1 MPHLG
6 LRPLGLVL
14 CVLLGIGLASPS
26 TVPAGTPDKPAPQM
40 PFPEPLTREA
50 VRELMARL
58 SDAEVRQLLLAQL
71 DKATALP
78 AAPPSGGMMGMAP
91 MVGGMDAET
100 HRLSDAFR
108 EMVITANRAPEAVS
122 QAIGRLTE
130 GRARDR
136 VPRVFGLLAG
146 MLLIG
151 WGAERLFDLSVRH
164 VRRRLEIGSAGTL
177 TAQAVRLLLRLVLDL
192 LGLIAFGLAA
202 LAVLLVYQGY
212 DPTRQLILTALAATL
227 LVRLVALA
235 ARLFLAP
242 GAPACRLLPFDD
254 AAARRLQAGVAGLA
268 VVYVVG
274 TMGLGLLHV
283 WGLPTDVVALSATI
297 VAVAFLGLFLGVV
310 WCSRADVASLIR
322 GPDPGSL
329 LRRLLADLWP
339 ILMTAYVVLVF
350 LLRVVEQLS
359 GKSLGS
365 SAGIGSLLVLT
376 VLPLVD
382 MALCRAL
389 AVVSETRVPESMDAL
404 PTGQSYEPVLRR
416 GIHILVTVAGL
427 LLIARL
433 WGLDI
438 FDLTARGMGA
448 RAPDALVSIAVTIL
462 VTYLVWQL
470 ARTAIDRRL
479 EREGGSAAAREPSR
493 LRTIL
498 PLVRGF
504 FFVTI
509 CAMAAMI
516 VLTSLG
522 INIGPLLAGAGVVG
536 IAIGFGA
543 QTLVRD
549 IVSGLFYLSDDS
561 FRLGEYVDVGDVKGT
576 VEKIGLRSM
585 QLRHHRG
592 ALNTV
597 PYGMIRRLVNESRDW
612 TIVKLEFRLTYDTD
626 IGKVKKILK
635 QIGKDLQDDPELG
648 PEILEPLKSQG
659 VMSTEDSGLVVRA
672 KFMAKPGD
680 LLYVIRR
687 EAYDRILK
695 AFAANGIRFAHR
707 QVTVFVPPAAGAA
720 AAVAA
725 DGDPGGAVTAS

>member
-1 MPHLG
+1 MEY
-6 LRPLGLVL
+6 
-14 CVLLGIGLASPS
+14 
-26 TVPAGTPDKPAPQM
+26 TPRCFQKIRSAPQKH
-40 PFPEPLTREA
+40 R
-50 VRELMARL
+50 
-58 SDAEVRQLLLAQL
+58 
-71 DKATALP
+71 
-78 AAPPSGGMMGMAP
+78 
-91 MVGGMDAET
+91 VG
-100 HRLSDAFR
+100 DAFR
-108 EMVITANRAPEAVS
+108 EMVKTATLAPEAVS
-122 QAIGRLTE
+122 QAIGRLTD

-136 VPRVFGLLAG
+136 LPRVLGLLAG

-151 WGAERLFDLSVRH
+151 WVAQRLFGISVRH
-164 VRRRLEIGSAGTL
+164 VRRRLEMASPGTL
-177 TAQAVRLLLRLVLDL
+177 AAQAGRLLLRLVLDL
-192 LGLIAFGLAA
+192 LGLIAFGLAP
-202 LAVLLVYQGY
+202 LAVLLVYQGH
-212 DPTRQLILTALAATL
+212 DPTRQLLLTALAATL
-227 LVRLVALA
+227 LVRLAALA
-235 ARLFLAP
+235 ARLLLAP
-242 GAPACRLLPFDD
+242 GAPTCRLLPFDD
-254 AAARRLQAGVAGLA
+254 ATARRVQTGVEGLA

-274 TMGLGLLHV
+274 TIGLGLLHV
-283 WGLPTDVVALSATI
+283 WGLPTDVVALLSTT
-297 VAVAFLGLFLGVV
+297 VAVAFLGLFLGVL
-310 WCSRADVASLIR
+310 WSNRANVASLIR
-322 GPDPGSL
+322 GPEPVGP
-329 LRRLLADLWP
+329 LRQLLADLWP
-339 ILMTAYVVLVF
+339 ILMTAYVILVF
-350 LLRVVEQLS
+350 LLRVFEQLA

-389 AVVSETRVPESMDAL
+389 AVVSETRVPGSVEET
-404 PTGQSYEPVLRR
+404 PTGHSYEPVLRR
-416 GIHILVTVAGL
+416 GIHIMVTVAGL
-427 LLIARL
+427 LFIARL
-433 WGLDI
+433 WGLDL
-438 FDLTARGMGA
+438 FDLTSRHMGP
-448 RAPDALVSIAVTIL
+448 RAPDALVTIAVTIL
-462 VTYLVWQL
+462 VTYLVWQF

-479 EREGGSAAAREPSR
+479 EREGGSAAAHEPSR

-509 CAMAAMI
+509 CGMAAMI
-516 VLTSLG
+516 ALTSLG

-549 IVSGLFYLSDDS
+549 IVSGLFYLTDDS

-612 TIVKLEFRLTYDTD
+612 TIVKVEFRLTYDTD
-626 IGKVKKILK
+626 IGKVNKILK
-635 QIGKDLQDDPELG
+635 QIGRELQEDPELG
-648 PEILEPLKSQG
+648 PEILQPLKSQG

-707 QVTVFVPPAAGAA
+707 QVTVFVPPGADSGPAAGAA

-725 DGDPGGAVTAS
+725 DGDYGVTATPSQ

>member
-1 MPHLG
+1 MRHLG
-6 LRPLGLVL
+6 LR
-14 CVLLGIGLASPS
+14 LLGFVQCVSLGVGLASLS
-26 TVPAGTPDKPAPQM
+26 LASAETPDKPTARVSV
-40 PFPEPLTREA
+40 PEPLTREA
-50 VRELMARL
+50 IREVMAHL

-71 DKATALP
+71 DKAAAVP
-78 AAPPSGGMMGMAP
+78 AASSSGGMMGMAP
-91 MVGGMDAET
+91 MVGGMDVET

-108 EMVITANRAPEAVS
+108 EMMTTATKAPEAVS

-136 VPRVFGLLAG
+136 APRVLGLLAG
-146 MLLIG
+146 LLLIG
-151 WGAERLFDLSVRH
+151 WGAERLFGLPVRH
-164 VRRRLEIGSAGTL
+164 IRSRLEIGSAGGL
-177 TAQAVRLLLRLVLDL
+177 AAQTGRLLLRLVLDL

-202 LAVLLVYQGY
+202 LEVLVVYQGH

-227 LVRLVALA
+227 LVRLVALV
-235 ARLFLAP
+235 ARLLLAP

-254 AAARRLQAGVAGLA
+254 AAARRLHAGVVGLA
-268 VVYVVG
+268 AVYVVG
-274 TMGLGLLHV
+274 TMGLELLYV
-283 WGLPTDVVALSATI
+283 WGLPTDVVALFATT
-297 VAVAFLGLFLGVV
+297 VAVAFLGIFLGVV
-310 WCSRADVASLIR
+310 WRNRNDIAALIR

-350 LLRVVEQLS
+350 LARLVEQLS

-389 AVVSETRVPESMDAL
+389 AAVNEVHVPGSMDAP

-416 GIHILVTVAGL
+416 GVHILVTVAGL
-427 LLIARL
+427 LVIARL
-433 WGLDI
+433 WGLDV

-479 EREGGSAAAREPSR
+479 EREGGSAAAQEPSR

-536 IAIGFGA
+536 IAVGFGA

-549 IVSGLFYLSDDS
+549 IVSGLFYLTDDS

-576 VEKIGLRSM
+576 VERIGLRSM

-612 TIVKLEFRLTYDTD
+612 TIEKLEFRLTFDTD
-626 IGKVKKILK
+626 IGKVNKILK
-635 QIGKDLQDDPELG
+635 QIGRELQDDPEMG
-648 PEILEPLKSQG
+648 PEVLEPLKSQG

-672 KFMAKPGD
+672 KSWPSRAICNMSS
-680 LLYVIRR
+680 
-687 EAYDRILK
+687 
-695 AFAANGIRFAHR
+695 AARPTTG
-707 QVTVFVPPAAGAA
+707 
-720 AAVAA
+720 
-725 DGDPGGAVTAS
+725 S